1 MWRFFDWTLA
11 LPGTSAYAS
20 RDVDNGGVVDE
31 LGHVVWELRRHRR
44 AVCLRDSF
52 VEVLLV
58 VLLAP
63 TVEQLLELLLV
74 LLGSGEVAV
83 VLLSACEF
91 TR

>member
-1 MWRFFDWTLA
+1 
-11 LPGTSAYAS
+11 
-20 RDVDNGGVVDE
+20 
-31 LGHVVWELRRHRR
+31 
-44 AVCLRDSF
+44 LRDSF